1 MKKRNYSTIRER
13 MAHAIALELV
23 RKDGHWPAVK
33 ERVRGLLGNDVRH
46 LDELYQLADVAAAAV
61 LDCELIRV
69 VAVRRTPLEN
79 AP

>member
-1 MKKRNYSTIRER
+1 MKRNYSVVRMRLADAIVHEFVREEG
-13 MAHAIALELV
+13 A
-23 RKDGHWPAVK
+23 WPAVK
-33 ERVRGLLGNDVRH
+33 EKVRGLLGSDVRR

-69 VAVRRTPLEN
+69 VAVRKPPLEN